1 MFDEEAE
8 WSEEEPAVT
17 QEDRDR
23 AARAFPKIK
32 WTDIEIEEAKARGFL

>member
-8 WSEEEPAVT
+8 RSEEEPAIT
-17 QEDRDR
+17 QDDRDR
-23 AARAFPKIK
+23 AARAFPEIK

>member
-8 WSEEEPAVT
+8 WSEEEPAAT

-23 AARAFPKIK
+23 AAKALPNNKL
-32 WTDIEIEEAKARGFL
+32 TDVEIEEAKARGFL